1 MSKQLSSPT
10 SLTILIICLCLGSLV
25 IPPIFYIV
33 GLSMTGISEIDF
45 ENYSQFDQ
53 AELDDDISIGTMVS
67 ATIDGLLYLKSRL
80 LNLDNPT
87 SCLSP
92 EPPPPERS

>member
-1 MSKQLSSPT
+1 MSKQRSSPT

-25 IPPIFYIV
+25 IPPMFNIM
-33 GLSMTGISEIDF
+33 GLSMTDISGIDF

-53 AELDDDISIGTMVS
+53 ADLDDDISIGTTVS
-67 ATIDGLLYLKSRL
+67 ATIDGLVYLKSRV

-87 SCLSP
+87 SCFSP
-92 EPPPPERS
+92 EPPPPEQS

>member
-1 MSKQLSSPT
+1 MSKQHSSPT
-10 SLTILIICLCLGSLV
+10 SLTILILCLCLGSLV
-25 IPPIFYIV
+25 ILPMSDIT
-33 GLSMTGISEIDF
+33 GLSMTDISEIDF

-67 ATIDGLLYLKSRL
+67 ATIDGLVYLKSRL
-80 LNLDNPT
+80 WNLDVPT

-92 EPPPPERS
+92 EPPPPEQS

>member
-1 MSKQLSSPT
+1 MSKQHSSPT
-10 SLTILIICLCLGSLV
+10 SMTILILCLCLGSLV
-25 IPPIFYIV
+25 ILPISNIV
-33 GLSMTGISEIDF
+33 GLSMTDISEIDF

-53 AELDDDISIGTMVS
+53 ADLDDDISIGATVR
-67 ATIDGLLYLKSRL
+67 ATIDGLAYLKPRL
-80 LNLDNPT
+80 LNLDIPT